1 MLVIQYIFINPSKYP
16 FRLRLVKSSQRVFG
30 KRGRCNDL
38 PHSFSARAIILILHV
53 TFLGNNF
60 YLTIFNFD
68 LTDMIPYW
76 MSRTQLLLGDEAT
89 TQLMSKN
96 VLVVGLG
103 GVGGICAEM
112 IARAG
117 VGKMTIVDGDTVDLS
132 NGNRQIAALHST
144 EKQLKADVLA
154 ARLRDINPQITL
166 KVVAEFIKEERTVEI
181 VALGNYDFAVDC
193 IDTLTPKVWL
203 IKTCVDRKIPIVSS
217 LGAGGKV
224 DPSQI
229 QVVDIADSY
238 KCKLARY
245 VRKYLHK
252 EGITTG
258 VTVVFSPEEIDADK
272 VVVTEK
278 AFPKKSIIGTISYMP
293 AIFGCLTAGVVI
305 RHLYSKE

>member
-1 MLVIQYIFINPSKYP
+1 
-16 FRLRLVKSSQRVFG
+16 
-30 KRGRCNDL
+30 
-38 PHSFSARAIILILHV
+38 
-53 TFLGNNF
+53 
-60 YLTIFNFD
+60 
-68 LTDMIPYW
+68 MIPYW
-76 MSRTQLLLGDEAT
+76 MSRTQLLLGNEAT
-89 TQLMSKN
+89 TQLMNKN

-144 EKQLKADVLA
+144 EKQLKAEVMA
-154 ARLRDINPQITL
+154 ARLRDINPQIEL
-166 KVVAEFIKEERTVEI
+166 KVIAEFIKEERTVEI

-293 AIFGCLTAGVVI
+293 AIFGCLTASVVI
-305 RHLYSKE
+305 RNLYSKE

>member
-1 MLVIQYIFINPSKYP
+1 
-16 FRLRLVKSSQRVFG
+16 
-30 KRGRCNDL
+30 
-38 PHSFSARAIILILHV
+38 
-53 TFLGNNF
+53 
-60 YLTIFNFD
+60 
-68 LTDMIPYW
+68 MIPYW
-76 MSRTQLLLGDEAT
+76 MSRTQLLLGDEQ
-89 TQLMSKN
+89 TQQLIHKN

-112 IARAG
+112 MARAG
-117 VGKMTIVDGDTVDLS
+117 VGKMTIVDCDTVDLS

-144 EKQLKADVLA
+144 EKQGKAEVMA
-154 ARLRDINPQITL
+154 ARLKDINPAIDLT
-166 KVVAEFIKEERTVEI
+166 VVAEFIQGERTVEI
-181 VALGNYDFAVDC
+181 VASGHYDYVVDC

-229 QVVDIADSY
+229 QVADIADSY

-252 EGITTG
+252 EGIVTG

-272 VVVTEK
+272 IVVTEK
-278 AFPKKSIIGTISYMP
+278 LSPKNLSLEPSVI
-293 AIFGCLTAGVVI
+293 CLLSLVVW
-305 RHLYSKE
+305 LPVWL